1 MKISELTTLVARPK
15 AGFRFSTSSWHVI
28 LAIAP
33 LLLAP
38 LATAASAQQCP
49 VTREAATYPDPPLT
63 YPLIS
68 NRYAVQ
74 YKLDHGDWTDAQVH
88 ISYYGGTM
96 ASPYLTYSH
105 YPPDTS
111 MSFASIPARP
121 STAVTFRVTKLW
133 GSNFPEISH
142 MSIRPRAKGIQVE
155 SVSGRTVQLS
165 TMTGSDFAGDQFIL
179 WWDGGTHEGG
189 GIQGLA
195 FFLDPPYDKPT
206 GRNVKTV
213 TVPADL
219 TGDLSSFDTLDFEGT
234 VAIGST
240 GAKAFI
246 VPAHITN
253 IFLAHGAWLQGKL
266 RLEQSGSGQ
275 ERRLYGPGVLD
286 ISRFGYMW
294 RQCRNSNEHTDDGYQ
309 SVSMIPLAAGG
320 TGRTLPHDRFVLDG
334 IVVLDSQY
342 YATDLMANAV
352 INNVKIIGWN
362 GNSDGLALGLNTR
375 ASNVFVR
382 TGDDSL
388 KMWGSSV
395 TVTNATV
402 WQNWNGAVV
411 NLGWFNNSP
420 GDDGL
425 IDGLYVVKTDW
436 RTPVDVS
443 WNVKT
448 NGASNSVPNVTAL
461 NSSNNAVIASLMVPG
476 TKFGASHPS
485 LYRNIYVEDPP
496 RVLFSLKI
504 LPVICSSIR
513 MKTCPEVDASQP
525 SILNLNIENVFTPAS
540 IVKNSIGFQNLPGG
554 STLKGSM
561 NIGLTNVVVTSRQG
575 AATPLT
581 NANATILGNVVT
593 NGDHVNVE
601 YKAER
606 RQ

>member
-1 MKISELTTLVARPK
+1 MKISE
-15 AGFRFSTSSWHVI
+15 FSTL
-28 LAIAP
+28 LAIVP

-63 YPLIS
+63 YPMIS

-74 YKLDHGDWTDAQVH
+74 YKLDRGDWTDAQVH
-88 ISYYGGTM
+88 ISYYGGTK
-96 ASPYLTYSH
+96 ASPYLASSH

-111 MSFASIPARP
+111 MSFASIPTGA
-121 STAVTFRVTKLW
+121 STTVALRITKLW
-133 GSNFPEISH
+133 GSTFPEINRV
-142 MSIRPRAKGIQVE
+142 SIRPRAKGIQVE
-155 SVSGRTVQLS
+155 SVSSRTVQLS
-165 TMTGSDFAGDQFIL
+165 TKTATDFAGDQFIL
-179 WWDGGTHEGG
+179 WWDGDTHESA

-195 FFLDPPYDKPT
+195 FFLDPPYDRPT
-206 GRNVKTV
+206 GRNVKAV
-213 TVPADL
+213 AVPADL

-234 VAIGST
+234 VAIEST

-246 VPAHITN
+246 VPAHISSV
-253 IFLAHGAWLQGKL
+253 FLAPGAWVQGKL
-266 RLEQSGSGQ
+266 RFEQSGAGH
-275 ERRLYGPGVLD
+275 ERRIYGPGVLD

-294 RQCRNSNEHTDDGYQ
+294 RQCRNSNNHTDDGYQ
-309 SVSMIPLAAGG
+309 SVSMIPLAAG
-320 TGRTLPHDRFVLDG
+320 TPGRPLLHDRFVLDG
-334 IVVLDSQY
+334 IIVSDSQY
-342 YATDLMANAV
+342 YATDLMVNAV

-362 GNSDGLALGLNTR
+362 GNSDGLALGLKTR

-411 NLGWFNNSP
+411 NLGWSNNSS

-436 RTPVDVS
+436 HTPIDIS

-448 NGASNSVPNVTAL
+448 SGSSNSVPNVTAL
-461 NSSNNAVIASLMVPG
+461 NSSNNAVIASMLVPG
-476 TKFGASHPS
+476 ATFGASHPS
-485 LYRNIYVEDPP
+485 IYRNIYVEDPP
-496 RVLFSLKI
+496 QVLLSLKI
-504 LPVICSSIR
+504 LPAICSSIR
-513 MKTCPEVDASQP
+513 MKTCPEVDVTQP
-525 SILNLNIENVFTPAS
+525 SVLNLNIENVFTPES
-540 IVKNSIGFQNLPGG
+540 VVKNSIGFQNLPGG

-561 NIGLTNVVVTSRQG
+561 NIDLANVVVTLRHG
-575 AATPLT
+575 VATPLT
-581 NANATILGNVVT
+581 SANAAILGKVVT

-606 RQ
+606 RP

>member
-1 MKISELTTLVARPK
+1 MRISELTTL
-15 AGFRFSTSSWHVI
+15 
-28 LAIAP
+28 LAIVP

-38 LATAASAQQCP
+38 LPRVATAQQCP
-49 VTREAATYPDPPLT
+49 VTREAATYPDAPLT
-63 YPLIS
+63 YPMIS

-74 YKLDHGDWTDAQVH
+74 YKLDRGDWTDAQVR
-88 ISYYGGTM
+88 ISYYGGTT
-96 ASPYLTYSH
+96 ASPYLTYAH

-111 MSFASIPARP
+111 MSFASIPA
-121 STAVTFRVTKLW
+121 SAGTAVVLRITKLW
-133 GSNFPEISH
+133 GSNFPE
-142 MSIRPRAKGIQVE
+142 MNRVSIRPRAKGIQVE

-165 TMTGSDFAGDQFIL
+165 TKTATDFAGDQFIL
-179 WWDGGTHEGG
+179 WWDGDTRESA

-195 FFLDPPYDKPT
+195 FFLDPPYVRPT

-213 TVPADL
+213 AVPADL
-219 TGDLSSFDTLDFEGT
+219 TGDLSAFDTLDFEST
-234 VAIGST
+234 VAIEST
-240 GAKAFI
+240 GVKAFI
-246 VPAHITN
+246 VPAN
-253 IFLAHGAWLQGKL
+253 IGSVFLAPGAWVQGKL
-266 RLEQSGSGQ
+266 RFEQSGAGH
-275 ERRLYGPGVLD
+275 ERRIYGPGVLD
-286 ISRFGYMW
+286 VSRFGYMW

-309 SVSMIPLAAGG
+309 SVSMMPPAAG
-320 TGRTLPHDRFVLDG
+320 TPGRPLPRDRFVLDG
-334 IVVLDSQY
+334 IIVSDSQY
-342 YATDLMANAV
+342 YATDLMVNAV

-362 GNSDGLALGLNTR
+362 GNSDGLALGLKTR

-443 WNVKT
+443 WNVK
-448 NGASNSVPNVTAL
+448 NSGSSGSVPNVTAL
-461 NSSNNAVIASLMVPG
+461 NSSNNAVIASMMVPG

-485 LYRNIYVEDPP
+485 TYRNIYVEDPP
-496 RVLFSLKI
+496 QVLLSLKI

-513 MKTCPEVDASQP
+513 MKTCPEADASQP
-525 SILNLNIENVFTPAS
+525 SVLNLNIENVFTPAS
-540 IVKNSIGFQNLPGG
+540 VVKNSIGFQNLSGG

-581 NANATILGNVVT
+581 SANAAIVGKVVT